1 MSGILFFTVKS
12 DITVHQNGKLQSP
25 KLETKAEPDN
35 VTAEPEPEP
44 APAESVSETTDSPP
58 TDTEPVKKRKEKSH
72 GFGKLFK
79 KKDRKAEEKTEV
91 QEKEKIS
98 SEEQVDASQLHI
110 EPQQVSA
117 RVLYF
122 VFTTMYFNHHQHIDA
137 CCTII

>member
-58 TDTEPVKKRKEKSH
+58 TDTEPVKKRKEKRH

-122 VFTTMYFNHHQHIDA
+122 VFTTMYFNHHQHI
-137 CCTII
+137 